1 MPDFTKLLGKTAG
14 TAKKPVALDPGEYP
28 AIIKS
33 HEMGESRQ
41 KRTPYVQFNIGYTGW
56 PEGTD
61 PQLDSEGEEI
71 DLSKKTHNVKFYIT
85 DEAAYRLD
93 EFLRGLGVEFD
104 GKKTLLEA
112 IPEVEGLSVV
122 ADVGQFL
129 NQDTNETG
137 NQINKVRAA

>member
-1 MPDFTKLLGKTAG
+1 MPDFTKLLGKSAG
-14 TAKKPVALDPGEYP
+14 SAKKPVALDPGEYP

-41 KRTPYVQFNIGYTGW
+41 KKTPFVQYNIGYTGW

-61 PQLDSEGEEI
+61 PQVDNEGEEI
-71 DLSKKTHNVKFYIT
+71 DLSKKTHNIKFYLT
-85 DEAAYRLD
+85 DDAMFRLD
-93 EFLRGLGVEFD
+93 DFLRGLEVDLE
-104 GKKTLLEA
+104 GKTYLEA
-112 IPEVEGLSVV
+112 IPEAEGLAVV

-137 NQINKVRAA
+137 NQINKVRPA